1 MPHGSDISQV
11 PSPEGGHDLH
21 SSVSNSSLFAR
32 RKLGKGFAKLF
43 GNSGKTVN
51 ETSKHLSTHQG
62 SSPILSNSPGSPP
75 SVPVTPKSP
84 LRSSSTGYFVQG
96 TPKTN
101 GSGHSTHGEAGGGS
115 STRGSTPIHV
125 NEEGMM
131 ITTSNPFS
139 RHLHNPRNYTDQV
152 SQSPSEFSHLHPV
165 EILQRQ
171 IESQQELS
179 RSKNNSST
187 SINQLTTAGSS
198 GSSHELQKGK
208 SLKLKRFF
216 KKIQGEQ
223 AQPHQKPSHA
233 THAQAQSHSR
243 LSPGSYQQSEQQ
255 SQQSNKE
262 NHGVYVRSNQS
273 DSRDKAI
280 YETDNAHELIEKYG
294 MPGKQLGEGASGSVS
309 VVERIDGMKFA
320 VKMFRVRKNAS
331 QHSQKSFSKKVTAEF
346 CVGSTLHQQNII
358 ETLDMLQEGETY
370 LVVME
375 YAPFDFFTLVMSDL
389 MTRHEVECYFRQI
402 CNGVAYLHNMGLA
415 HRDLKLDNCVVSD
428 RGILKLIDFGSAV
441 VFKYPFEHDITPAR
455 GIVGSDPYLAPELLV
470 ESTYDPRPADVWS
483 IAIMYYCMVLRRF
496 PWKAPRQTYNS
507 FRMFCE
513 RPESEKDPNRGPY
526 KILKL
531 LPHSPRKLIGAM
543 LELDPKKRILMD
555 AVLQDK
561 WLQDIEI
568 CEMDP
573 AGNVIK
579 PPGTHK
585 HHLITESELN
595 DLTKRRQEEAMKKKN
610 EVRLDNER
618 RNHHH
623 RHHHDHEQKITSESK
638 PENNPYQQSDQTPGR
653 HPHPPTDSERTQAH
667 DEQSQDEHHT
677 QMLPDLEKLKS
688 MESPAGTT

>member
-1 MPHGSDISQV
+1 MPYNSEVDPV
-11 PSPEGGHDLH
+11 PSPEVGHDLH
-21 SSVSNSSLFAR
+21 STVSNSSLFAR

-43 GNSGKTVN
+43 GNSGKPAN
-51 ETSKHLSTHQG
+51 ETSKHSNHQG
-62 SSPILSNSPGSPP
+62 DSPALSSSPGSPL
-75 SVPVTPKSP
+75 SVPSTPRSP
-84 LRSSSTGYFVQG
+84 LCSSGSGYFVQG
-96 TPKTN
+96 TPRTN
-101 GSGHSTHGEAGGGS
+101 ESRS
-115 STRGSTPIHV
+115 STRGDGSAGLNSRDFTPIRV
-125 NEEGMM
+125 SEDGTM

-139 RHLHNPRNYTDQV
+139 RHLHNPRNYTDQTTY
-152 SQSPSEFSHLHPV
+152 PYGEYSHLHPV

-171 IESQQELS
+171 IESQQEIS

-187 SINQLTTAGSS
+187 SINQLATSKSS

-216 KKIQGEQ
+216 KKIQGEP
-223 AQPHQKPSHA
+223 AQPQRKHLNLPQN
-233 THAQAQSHSR
+233 HSN
-243 LSPGSYQQSEQQ
+243 QQIDQQ
-255 SQQSNKE
+255 IDKD
-262 NHGVYVRSNQS
+262 NHGVYVRTNQS
-273 DSRDKAI
+273 DARDKAI

-309 VVERIDGMKFA
+309 VVDRTDGMKFA
-320 VKMFRVRKNAS
+320 VKMFRVRKGAS

-402 CNGVAYLHNMGLA
+402 CNGVTYLHNMGLA
-415 HRDLKLDNCVVSD
+415 HRDLKLDNCVVND

-441 VFKYPFEHDITPAR
+441 VFKYPFEQDITPAR

-496 PWKAPRQTYNS
+496 PWKAPRQSYNS

-513 RPESEKDPNRGPY
+513 HPESEKDPNRGPY

-531 LPHSPRKLIGAM
+531 LPHSPRKLIGSM

-561 WLQDIEI
+561 WLQDIEV
-568 CEMDP
+568 CEIDSK
-573 AGNVIK
+573 GNVLR

-585 HHLITESELN
+585 HHLITENELN
-595 DLTKRRQEEAMKKKN
+595 ELTKRREEEMRKKKN
-610 EVRLDNER
+610 EGHVVNNGRHDDHHHHHHHH
-618 RNHHH
+618 HHH
-623 RHHHDHEQKITSESK
+623 RQNSADQDKMKKSAQQQVPHSVEHLLVPVDGEKQQKLA
-638 PENNPYQQSDQTPGR
+638 DG
-653 HPHPPTDSERTQAH
+653 
-667 DEQSQDEHHT
+667 SQDENHP
-677 QMLPDLEKLKS
+677 QMLPDFKQKFTGA
-688 MESPAGTT
+688 ESPTGAID